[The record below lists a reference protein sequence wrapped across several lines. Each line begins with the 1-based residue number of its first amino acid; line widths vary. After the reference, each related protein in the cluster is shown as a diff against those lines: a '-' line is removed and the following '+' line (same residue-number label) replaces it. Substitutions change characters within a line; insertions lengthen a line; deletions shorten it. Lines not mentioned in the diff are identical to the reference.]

1 MTLIEIEYGSLASS
15 ETMNKNFNYL
25 DDKIK
30 NSTDEIN
37 TNIATIN
44 SNIASINTSL
54 ENYNEEINSDIEKI
68 NNTLATLEA
77 SGMYITTY
85 HNGDTWY
92 REFFSDSSKTKRV
105 WLEQGGKAT
114 TPATVKLTKNFSN
127 TTYCVQ
133 LTMTEPLNGGN
144 YQNLSASN
152 RKTSSFYASF
162 AGSNQY
168 TSGCMWYACG
178 I

>member
-25 DDKIK
+25 DDKLTNI
-30 NSTDEIN
+30 TEDIN

-44 SNIASINTSL
+44 SNIASINTSQ
-54 ENYNEEINSDIEKI
+54 ENNNQAINTKIDQI
-68 NNTLATLEA
+68 NNTISELEA
-77 SGMYITTY
+77 SGMYVVTY
-85 HNGDTWY
+85 RNGDSWY
-92 REFFSDSSKTKRV
+92 REFYSDSAKTKRV
-105 WLEQGGKAT
+105 WLEQGGKTT
-114 TPATVKLTKNFSN
+114 TPATVNLLKNFSN
-127 TTYCVQ
+127 TNYCVQ

-152 RKTSSFYASF
+152 RTNWNFYASF

-168 TSGCMWYACG
+168 LCGCLWYACG
-178 I
+178 N